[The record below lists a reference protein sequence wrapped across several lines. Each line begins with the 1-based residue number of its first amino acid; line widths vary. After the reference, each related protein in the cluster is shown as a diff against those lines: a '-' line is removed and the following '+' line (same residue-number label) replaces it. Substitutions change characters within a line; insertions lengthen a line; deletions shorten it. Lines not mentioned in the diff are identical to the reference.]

1 MNSASL
7 RLSVNPNER
16 IDDPSRVSPET
27 DKLAAM
33 IEMELSDFRRT
44 HERILPYIRRTPVV
58 ETDWPGLFLK
68 LENLQ
73 YTHSFKT
80 RGAFSRMLEL
90 VEENDRRTVLTV
102 SAGNHGQ
109 AVARA
114 ATVLGL
120 SCTVVVP
127 KTAPR
132 AKVEAIERYGI
143 DLKVEGANYDD
154 AERLTLALA
163 EDRDRYVFVSPYND
177 PLVILGQGTLAL
189 ELVEQH
195 PDVDTVLVPIGGGG
209 LAAGVARAM
218 KHLRPATR
226 IVGVQAEA
234 SAAIYHS
241 LKAGHLI
248 TIPDRPTLADGIQGN
263 VEMGSITFELI
274 RDFVDDVVTVTED
287 AIRESLL
294 KLLHQEKILAE
305 GSAAVTLAAFRSG
318 LVPATESTV
327 AVISGGNLDLDKILT

>member
-1 MNSASL
+1 MS
-7 RLSVNPNER
+7 
-16 IDDPSRVSPET
+16 D
-27 DKLAAM
+27 
-33 IEMELSDFRRT
+33 MELSDFRRT

-73 YTHSFKT
+73 HTHSFKI
-80 RGAFSRMLEL
+80 RGAFSRMLKL

-114 ATVLGL
+114 ASVLGL

-127 KTAPR
+127 ETAPR

-143 DLKVEGANYDD
+143 DLKVEGENYDE
-154 AERLTLALA
+154 AEKLALRLA
-163 EDRDRYVFVSPYND
+163 GDRERYVFVSPYND
-177 PLVILGQGTLAL
+177 PFVILGQGTLAL
-189 ELVEQH
+189 EMVAQQ
-195 PDVDTVLVPIGGGG
+195 PDLQTVLVPIGGGG
-209 LAAGVARAM
+209 LAAGIARAM
-218 KHLRPATR
+218 KQLRPSVR

-241 LKAGHLI
+241 LKAGRQI
-248 TIPDRPTLADGIQGN
+248 TIPDRPSLADGIQGN
-263 VEMGSITFELI
+263 VEDGSITFELI
-274 RDFVDDVVTVTED
+274 RDFVDEVVTVTED

-294 KLLHQEKILAE
+294 DLLHQEKILAE
-305 GSAAVTLAAFRSG
+305 GAAAVTVAAFRAG
-318 LVPATESTV
+318 LGSMTEPTV
-327 AVISGGNLDLDKILT
+327 AVISGGNLDLDKVLG